1 MLTIPIDNM
10 SLPGSLFNGAFPSVV
25 IKTGPLNQMRAFKT
39 DLLQILCKGE
49 IT

>member
-25 IKTGPLNQMRAFKT
+25 IKTGPLEPNAGFQDRLVANSV
-39 DLLQILCKGE
+39 
-49 IT
+49 